1 MECCP
6 VEAPEARVVRA
17 IAPRISREGFSEAL
31 YARVWPYSIDVCEQ
45 RESEKMVY
53 GCVES

>member
-1 MECCP
+1 M
-6 VEAPEARVVRA
+6 EAPEARVVRA